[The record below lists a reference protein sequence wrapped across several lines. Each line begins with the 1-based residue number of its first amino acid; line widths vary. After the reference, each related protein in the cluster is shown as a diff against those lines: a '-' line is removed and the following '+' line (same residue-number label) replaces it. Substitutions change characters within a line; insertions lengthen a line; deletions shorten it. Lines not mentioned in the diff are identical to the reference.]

1 MSSIEDL
8 VYSAHTHGQRNQL
21 LNKVSEIRK
30 EYPHIPLEKVY
41 DKAYNIIMKTG

>member
-1 MSSIEDL
+1 MNSIEDL

-30 EYPHIPLEKVY
+30 EYPHMPLEKKY
-41 DKAYNIIMKTG
+41 MKGHIV

>member
-21 LNKVSEIRK
+21 LNKVSELRIK
-30 EYPHIPLEKVY
+30 HPKLSLEQLY
-41 DKAYNIIMKTG
+41 DKAYREVMKIK